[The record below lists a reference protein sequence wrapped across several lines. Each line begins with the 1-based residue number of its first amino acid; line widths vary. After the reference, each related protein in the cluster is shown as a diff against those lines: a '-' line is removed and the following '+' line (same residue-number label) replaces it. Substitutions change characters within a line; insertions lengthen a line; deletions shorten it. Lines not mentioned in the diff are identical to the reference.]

1 MGIMDGKKPGLR
13 EKLRARKIGRP
24 PLVPYL
30 ALGYIWKLLFEKKL
44 NVRYDYKID
53 LKDYRKGP
61 YIVVS
66 NHASRLDY
74 IYTGCAFLPYRLN
87 YVAGY
92 NEFFRSH
99 LAFIF
104 RMLQIIP
111 KKNFTPDLYT
121 IKEMHRIIDG
131 GGRVIIF
138 PEGMSSIG
146 GGNQPCAIGSG
157 KMLKHFGVPV
167 LVTKISGGYLTNTK
181 YCLDERH
188 GKVEVVIDKLFEPEE
203 LEKMTEEEIEDR
215 LHKAIRND
223 DYAWNKAARVKFD
236 GKGRMAHNMH
246 HLLYWCPKCGAEF
259 AMSGSGDVIKCR
271 ACGNGATVND
281 YYDLIPLDD
290 TCVIPETP
298 KVWFDLERKKEYG
311 ELLKDGYELR
321 ENVKLGVL
329 PGFEFLKDKKT
340 SEIVGAGQLRLDRQ
354 GLHYDG
360 TRDGGHFEIHM
371 PPALLPTYGMCT
383 DVTFFSTYYRDEY
396 FEFIPEREST
406 AKWLLATEENHR
418 LSGGKW
424 RAL

>member
-1 MGIMDGKKPGLR
+1 
-13 EKLRARKIGRP
+13 
-24 PLVPYL
+24 
-30 ALGYIWKLLFEKKL
+30 
-44 NVRYDYKID
+44 
-53 LKDYRKGP
+53 
-61 YIVVS
+61 
-66 NHASRLDY
+66 
-74 IYTGCAFLPYRLN
+74 
-87 YVAGY
+87 
-92 NEFFRSH
+92 
-99 LAFIF
+99 
-104 RMLQIIP
+104 MLQIIP

-131 GGRVIIF
+131 GGKVIIF

-188 GKVEVVIDKLFEPEE
+188 GKVEVVIDRLFEPEE

-215 LHKAIRND
+215 LHAAIRND
-223 DYAWNKAARVKFD
+223 DYAWNKRERVKFD

-259 AMSGSGDVIKCR
+259 AMRGSGDVIKCS

-298 KVWFDLERKKEYG
+298 KVWFDMERKKEYG

-329 PGFEFLKDKKT
+329 PSEEFLKDKKT

-360 TRDGGHFEIHM
+360 TRDGGRFEIHM
-371 PPALLPTYGMCT
+371 PPALQPDFVRGESFRSAVFYR
-383 DVTFFSTYYRDEY
+383 FSID
-396 FEFIPEREST
+396 S
-406 AKWLLATEENHR
+406 
-418 LSGGKW
+418 SSMQ
-424 RAL
+424 